1 MYVLLFSPLSRSQEV
16 TKTPWQTNSLPIRLG
31 AHLQVP
37 QAPEVTGL
45 GGPEV
50 TRAPMIREQEP
61 GLLPEVTAEVILELG
76 PQPWEVTAL
85 LPPGLEVMAQHRPVQ
100 VAATTLP
107 RPPQAEAAMMEV
119 MVEEAAQ
126 EEVTEDQGAGVE
138 VAMAVE
144 EEGAMVEDEIVT
156 EDVIAT
162 EEDAMGEEEAG
173 EVMVEVVAAME
184 AEEGEEE
191 VLEAVVEMKR
201 FSQTTKSS
209 SRDFQLTLPLRTSL
223 NSLAQSG

>member
-1 MYVLLFSPLSRSQEV
+1 MYVLLFSPLSRLQEV
-16 TKTPWQTNSLPIRLG
+16 TKTPWQTNLLPIRLG
-31 AHLQVP
+31 AHPQVP

-50 TRAPMIREQEP
+50 TLAPMIREQEP
-61 GLLPEVTAEVILELG
+61 GPLPEVTAEVILELG
-76 PQPWEVTAL
+76 PRPWEVTAL

-100 VAATTLP
+100 VVATTLP
-107 RPPQAEAAMMEV
+107 LPPQVEVAMMEV
-119 MVEEAAQ
+119 MVEEEAQ

-144 EEGAMVEDEIVT
+144 EEEATVEDEIVT
-156 EDVIAT
+156 EDVTAT
-162 EEDAMGEEEAG
+162 EDAMGAEEAE

-191 VLEAVVEMKR
+191 ALEAVVEMKR

-209 SRDFQLTLPLRTSL
+209 SRDFQLTLPLRTLL